1 MAYSNKPSVA
11 CELTPERVIAARA
24 AAGGSVDTV
33 FARTL
38 PPGSLAPA
46 LATPNVINASALRE
60 AISDALAAVGSRSKD
75 VIVVVPDAA
84 VRIVLLDF
92 EELPERR
99 QDADPVVRFRLKKS
113 LPFEAEEAALSY
125 DVRRSSASTPR
136 LTSAADGSQNG
147 AIKVIAA
154 VAPAAVRAEYETL
167 FRDTGYTPGVL
178 LPSML
183 ASLGAVEADAP
194 TLALKVDRNSTSVAI
209 VQGNDLLLYRTL
221 ENAHAG
227 RIDAAALA
235 DDIYSSLVFF
245 QDNYGMKVERILLG
259 GLASAEEIGG
269 ALESQTGAQ
278 VSDLVSASQVGGQTT
293 LAPSLM
299 AGVVGALLG

>member
-24 AAGGSVDTV
+24 ADAGSVDTV

-38 PPGSLAPA
+38 PAGSLAPA

-60 AISDALAAVGSRSKD
+60 AISDALAAVGARSKD

-136 LTSAADGSQNG
+136 LTSAEGSQNG

-259 GLASAEEIGG
+259 GLASAQEIGG

>member
-24 AAGGSVDTV
+24 ADAGSVDTV

-38 PPGSLAPA
+38 PAGSLAPA
-46 LATPNVINASALRE
+46 LGTPNVINASALRE
-60 AISDALAAVGSRSKD
+60 AISDALAAVGARSKD

-136 LTSAADGSQNG
+136 LTSAEGSQNG

-259 GLASAEEIGG
+259 GLASAQEIGG

>member
-1 MAYSNKPSVA
+1 MARSDKPRVA

-24 AAGGSVDTV
+24 ADSGAVETVSV
-33 FARTL
+33 RTL
-38 PPGSLAPA
+38 PPGSLAPG
-46 LATPNVINASALRE
+46 LATPNVGNTGALRQ
-60 AISDALAAVGSRSKD
+60 AISDSLAAVGSRSRD

-99 QDADPVVRFRLKKS
+99 QDADSVVRFRLKKS
-113 LPFEAEEAALSY
+113 LSFEVDDAALSY
-125 DVRRSSASTPR
+125 DVRRS
-136 LTSAADGSQNG
+136 NG

-154 VAPAAVRAEYETL
+154 VAPSGVREEYESL
-167 FRDTGYTPGVL
+167 FRDAGFSPGVV

-183 ASLGAVEADAP
+183 ASLGAVEASVP
-194 TLALKVDRNSTSVAI
+194 TLALKVDLSSTSVAI
-209 VQGNDLLLYRTL
+209 VQGEDLLLYRTL
-221 ENAHAG
+221 ENVHG
-227 RIDAAALA
+227 ERLDAAALA

-259 GLASAEEIGG
+259 GLASSQEIGP
-269 ALESQTGAQ
+269 ALESQTGAR
-278 VSDLVSASQVGGQTT
+278 VGDLVSASQAGGQSG
-293 LAPSLM
+293 LAPSLL

>member
-1 MAYSNKPSVA
+1 MASSNKPRVA

-24 AAGGSVDTV
+24 ADSGSVDTV
-33 FARTL
+33 FARSL
-38 PPGSLAPA
+38 PAGSLAPA
-46 LATPNVINASALRE
+46 LATPNVVNGSALRE
-60 AISDALAAVGSRSKD
+60 AVSDALAAVGPRSRD

-113 LPFEAEEAALSY
+113 LPFEADDAALSY
-125 DVRRSSASTPR
+125 DVRRSSAPASRPA
-136 LTSAADGSQNG
+136 AADGSQNG

-154 VAPAAVRAEYETL
+154 VAPAAVREEYEAL
-167 FRDTGYTPGVL
+167 FRDSGYAPGVL

-183 ASLGAVEADAP
+183 ASLGAVESGEP

-259 GLASAEEIGG
+259 GLASAQEIGA
-269 ALESQTGAQ
+269 ALEAQTGAS